1 MLEKLKNI
9 EGMDIAN
16 ILELKQALLAYD
28 LGFSSD
34 TITIKQCEDIEK
46 TIDWYYNDDDAEFIS
61 SDLFNEYI
69 EISEGE

>member
-9 EGMDIAN
+9 EEMDIAN
-16 ILELKQALLAYD
+16 IIELKQALLAYD
-28 LGFSSD
+28 FGLNSD

-46 TIDWYYNDDDAEFIS
+46 TIDWYYNNDNAEFIS

>member
-9 EGMDIAN
+9 EEMDIAN
-16 ILELKQALLAYD
+16 IIELKQALLAYD
-28 LGFSSD
+28 FGLDSD

-46 TIDWYYNDDDAEFIS
+46 TIDWYYNTDDAEFIS